1 MIMADR
7 LTLKDHF
14 FEARLITNRSILL
27 LVFAAILIM
36 ILFSRLFYLQVVS
49 HEHYTT
55 LSEDNR
61 VKLQPI
67 PPNRG
72 LIFDRN
78 GLILAENLPSYR
90 LEITPE
96 QIDDM
101 GATLN
106 ALGKIIDI
114 READRTRFNKLL
126 ARKPGFEAIP
136 LMFNLDDEEVARF
149 SVNRHR
155 FPGVDITAGLARHYP
170 HGEIAVHALG
180 YVGRIDE
187 QALKTLDPSN
197 YRGTT
202 HFGKIGIEKTYE
214 DLLHGKVGHQQVETT
229 AQGRVLRVLNRNP
242 PVSGHNLY
250 LTLDTR
256 VQQAAEAA
264 FGDFAGSAIALDPD
278 NGDII
283 AFVSL
288 PTYDP
293 NPFVNGIEYKAYQ
306 ALRENE
312 REPLFNRALRGQ
324 YPPGSTIKPFIGLAG
339 LELGTTG
346 DHSKTYCPGYYT
358 LPGNTRK
365 YRDWKRTGHGT
376 VNLNVAI
383 TQSCDVYFYD
393 LALSLGIDN
402 MNSYLRH
409 FGFGRATGVDI
420 VGELSGLLPS
430 REWKR
435 RRHDQPWFPGETI
448 ITGIGQGFFLTTPL
462 QLAVSTAALANGG
475 RMLKPNIIY
484 AEQAANT
491 DALLPH
497 LPRPQENI
505 SIGEQQH
512 WDSVI
517 GSMIDVVHGARG
529 TARAIGKNSPYR
541 IAGKTGTAQVYGLKE
556 EEEYDASAIAE
567 KLRDHALFI
576 AFAPAEKPRIVVA
589 VIVENGG
596 SGGAVAAPIARKIL
610 DAFLL
615 DPEEQAD
622 TAQAEE
628 ATPDEEPT
636 E

>member
-1 MIMADR
+1 MFNR
-7 LTLKDHF
+7 LTLKDHL
-14 FEARLITNRSILL
+14 FESRLILGRSMVL
-27 LVFAAILIM
+27 LVVAGILILV
-36 ILFSRLFYLQVVS
+36 LFSRLFYLQVLS

-78 GLILAENLPSYR
+78 GIILAENLPSYR

-101 GATLN
+101 GATLD
-106 ALGKIIDI
+106 ALAGILDID
-114 READRTRFNKLL
+114 ESDRSRFSKLL
-126 ARKPGFEAIP
+126 ARKPAFEAIP
-136 LMFNLDDEEVARF
+136 LLFNLSDTDVARF

-170 HGEIAVHALG
+170 QGKLAVHALG

-187 QALKTLDPSN
+187 QALKELDTSN

-202 HFGKIGIEKTYE
+202 HSGKIGIEKTYE
-214 DLLHGKVGHQQVETT
+214 EILHGKVGFQHVETT
-229 AQGRVLRVLNRNP
+229 AQGRVLRILNRNP
-242 PVSGHNLY
+242 PVSGRNLY
-250 LTLDTR
+250 LTLDSR
-256 VQQAAEAA
+256 VQQAAEEAL
-264 FGDFAGSAIALDPD
+264 GDFNGSAVALDPE

-293 NPFVNGIEYKAYQ
+293 NPFVNGIDYAAYQ
-306 ALRENE
+306 ALREND
-312 REPLFNRALRGQ
+312 RQPLFNRALRGQ

-339 LELGTTG
+339 LELGVTHT
-346 DHSKTYCPGYYT
+346 HSKTYCPGYYS
-358 LPGNTRK
+358 LPSSTRK

-376 VNLNVAI
+376 VDLNQAI

-402 MNSYLRH
+402 MNSYLRN
-409 FGFGRATGVDI
+409 FGFGHATGVDI

-462 QLAVSTAALANGG
+462 QLATATAALANGG
-475 RMLKPNIIY
+475 RMLAPNIVY
-484 AEQAANT
+484 AEQPT
-491 DALLPH
+491 DSTALIPH
-497 LPRPQENI
+497 LPRPLETI
-505 SIGEQQH
+505 SITEQSH
-512 WDSVI
+512 WNTVI
-517 GSMIDVVHGARG
+517 NSMIDVVHHARG
-529 TARAIGKNSPYR
+529 TARAIGKDSSYR

-556 EEEYDASAIAE
+556 EEKYDAATVAE

-576 AFAPAEKPRIVVA
+576 GFAPADAPRIAVA
-589 VIVENGG
+589 VVVEHGG
-596 SGGAVAAPIARKIL
+596 GGGAVAAPIARKIL
-610 DAFLL
+610 DAYLV
-615 DPEEQAD
+615 
-622 TAQAEE
+622 
-628 ATPDEEPT
+628 EPQG
-636 E
+636 